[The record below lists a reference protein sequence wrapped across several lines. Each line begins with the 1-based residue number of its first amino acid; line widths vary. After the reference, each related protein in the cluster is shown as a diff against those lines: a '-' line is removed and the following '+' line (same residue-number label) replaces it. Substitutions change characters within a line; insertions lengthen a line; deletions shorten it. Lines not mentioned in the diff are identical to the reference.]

1 MTEEQKKRCSNCG
14 LHKPLS
20 EFHKYS
26 GKPGQLYRSKDG
38 YRNECKKCRNAK
50 RLDYYYRTK
59 GGDNG

>member
-20 EFHKYS
+20 DFHAYT
-26 GKPGQLYRSKDG
+26 GATARSKDG

-50 RLDYYYRTK
+50 RLEYYYRTK